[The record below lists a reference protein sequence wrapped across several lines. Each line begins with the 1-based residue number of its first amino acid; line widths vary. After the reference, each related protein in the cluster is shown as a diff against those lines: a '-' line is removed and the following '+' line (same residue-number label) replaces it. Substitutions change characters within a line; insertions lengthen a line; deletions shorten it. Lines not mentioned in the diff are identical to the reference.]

1 MNDSILINNKLRM
14 KESNTNLVLST
25 LHQVNSATCAEV
37 SKLTGLSIAT
47 CGNIL
52 KRLLDSGEV
61 LEGSL
66 ESYSSGRPA
75 KKYIYNENFSLI
87 IAVTL
92 HTEDSMRY
100 LQYAVANLYG
110 NIIEHNTQTFDHIN
124 FDTINDII
132 RKSIDDHMGIKAVG
146 IGLPAVITNK
156 GDIINS
162 DISEINDSNILDLTG
177 NLGEKIETAANSSPA
192 VSIYGY
198 HKNHPELKN
207 KVSVSLLCPSD
218 PIGAGI
224 VINDQIYNGDFN
236 IGGEIGFVCNR
247 LFDNYLS
254 SECGQDNKIKN
265 VIFAIASI
273 VSTINPTTIVLMGA
287 DFSKE
292 LFSKISSCCKALFP
306 ADFFPKLVLLNDY
319 SDVYLNGTVQIAID
333 CLKPKIKLVAR

>member
-61 LEGSL
+61 LEGNF

-75 KKYIYNENFSLI
+75 KKYVYNENFSLI
-87 IAVTL
+87 TAVTL
-92 HTEDSMRY
+92 HSENSSRY

-110 NIIEHNTQTFDHIN
+110 DIIEHKTQTFDHIK

-132 RKSIDDHMGIKAVG
+132 RKSIDDYKKIKAVG
-146 IGLPAVITNK
+146 IGLPAVINKK

-162 DISEINDSNILDLTG
+162 DINEINDSNILDLTG
-177 NLGEKIETAANSSPA
+177 NLSENIETAANSSPA

-236 IGGEIGFVCNR
+236 IGGEVGFICNK
-247 LFDNYLS
+247 FFNDFLS
-254 SECGQDNKIKN
+254 VRYDQNDKIKN

-292 LFSKISSCCKALFP
+292 LFSKIYDCCKSLFP
-306 ADFFPKLVLLNDY
+306 LDFFPELVLLNDY

-333 CLKPKIKLVAR
+333 CLKPKIRLVAR